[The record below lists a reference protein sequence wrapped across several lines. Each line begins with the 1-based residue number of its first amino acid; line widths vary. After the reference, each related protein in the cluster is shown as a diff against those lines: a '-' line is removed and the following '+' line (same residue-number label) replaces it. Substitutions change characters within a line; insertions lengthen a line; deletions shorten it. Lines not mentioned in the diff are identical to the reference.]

1 MTSTKKKCDITG
13 FTVIPAI
20 DLKSGR
26 CVRLSQ
32 GKADQETEYSDD
44 PVGMAR
50 YWQEQGARALHIVDL
65 DGAFEGRP
73 VHAELV
79 GKIAAAVDI
88 PVELGGGLRT
98 DADLRNILDRGVARV
113 IVGTRAWSEPA
124 ALERLVDKYR
134 EQLAVGID
142 ALAGQVQVKGWTET
156 TKDSAVT
163 LARRMDGMGVRCIIY
178 TDTARDGMLG
188 GVDAKVVDPICA
200 AVDCCV
206 ISAGG
211 VSSVSDVRALK
222 DLKRKNL
229 VGAIVGKALY
239 EGRVTLRKLQEA

>member
-1 MTSTKKKCDITG
+1 MKRKKCDIPG

-50 YWQEQGARALHIVDL
+50 YWEEQGARALHVVDL

-73 VHAELV
+73 VHADLV
-79 GKIAAAVDI
+79 EKIAAAVSI

-98 DADLRNILDRGVARV
+98 DADLANMLDRGIARV
-113 IVGTRAWSEPA
+113 IVGTRAWTEPA
-124 ALERLVDKYR
+124 VLERLVDKYR
-134 EQLAVGID
+134 DHLAVGID

-156 TKDSAVT
+156 TGDSAVL
-163 LARRMDGMGVRCIIY
+163 LARRMDGLGVRWIIY
-178 TDTARDGMLG
+178 TDTGRDGMLG
-188 GVDAKVVDPICA
+188 GVNPKPVDALCA

-206 ISAGG
+206 IAAGG
-211 VSSVSDVRALK
+211 ITSVDDVRTLK

-239 EGRVTLRKLQEA
+239 EGRVTLQKLQEA